1 MDINKLLEAMTP
13 EVFQNLQYA
22 VETGKWHNGTPL
34 SQEQRST
41 CMQAMMLYQSMHN
54 KEAQHMTV
62 AEGGEISFKSKAEL
76 KKQFLKG
83 QEDIVRVN
91 VSSE

>member
-1 MDINKLLEAMTP
+1 MDINKLLETMTAD
-13 EVFQNLQYA
+13 VFRNLQYA

-34 SQEQRST
+34 SIDQRST
-41 CMQAMMLYQSMHN
+41 CMQAMMLYQSKHN

-76 KKQFLKG
+76 KKQFTQG
-83 QEDIVRVN
+83 QEDIIRVN
-91 VSSE
+91 I

>member
-1 MDINKLLEAMTP
+1 MNINKLLESMTAD
-13 EVFQNLQYA
+13 VFKNLQYA

-34 SQEQRST
+34 STEQRST
-41 CMQAMMLYQSMHN
+41 CMQAMMLYQSKHN

-76 KKQFLKG
+76 KKQFAQG
-83 QEDIVRVN
+83 QEDIIRVN
-91 VSSE
+91 I

>member
-1 MDINKLLEAMTP
+1 MDINKLLESMTP
-13 EVFQNLQYA
+13 EVFENLQYA
-22 VETGKWHNGTPL
+22 VETGKWHNGTSL
-34 SQEQRST
+34 STEQRST
-41 CMQAMMLYQSMHN
+41 CMQAVMLYQSKYN

-76 KKQFLKG
+76 KKQFVQG

-91 VSSE
+91 VSSD